1 MGTRAKKIRRPRG
14 LWLLTLALL
23 GIWAVCTVNAFQ
35 TISNQAGKLR
45 QTPVTVVLDAGHG
58 GEDGG
63 ASSADGA
70 LEKDLNLAIAQ
81 RLRPML
87 ESSGFRVVMIRDSD
101 ISVGDEKLE
110 TVRERKV
117 SDLHN
122 RLHMVEAEGE
132 CILLSIHQNHFSES
146 QYHGTQIFYSPNVP
160 ESADL
165 AQAIQDSV
173 KGLLQPENSR
183 ECKPA
188 GSSIYLLWN
197 AQVPAVII
205 ECGFLSNPSEAQM
218 LQEPA
223 YQGQMAF
230 AIWNGFMDYL
240 DTQNS
245 LLEEGDDSG
254 VSIGNSGLLHAG
266 PFMVY

>member
-1 MGTRAKKIRRPRG
+1 MGTPVKKIRRPRG

-35 TISNQAGKLR
+35 LISNQAGKL
-45 QTPVTVVLDAGHG
+45 QQAPITVVLDAGHG
-58 GEDGG
+58 WEDGG

-132 CILLSIHQNHFSES
+132 CILLSIHQNHFSEA

-165 AQAIQDSV
+165 GRSGPGHSGFRQGPPAAGKQPGMQTRRQFHLPVVERPSTGSHCGMRLSIQP
-173 KGLLQPENSR
+173 L
-183 ECKPA
+183 
-188 GSSIYLLWN
+188 
-197 AQVPAVII
+197 
-205 ECGFLSNPSEAQM
+205 
-218 LQEPA
+218 
-223 YQGQMAF
+223 
-230 AIWNGFMDYL
+230 
-240 DTQNS
+240 
-245 LLEEGDDSG
+245 
-254 VSIGNSGLLHAG
+254 
-266 PFMVY
+266 